1 MYIERNERKPFRLA
15 EPGMQT
21 GVCTVIADIGTQ
33 TTAWKGQEKKK
44 RQIIFSWELPDEK
57 PLDDGR
63 PLTIT
68 NTYTNIFG
76 DKAGLVLDIQSW
88 TGGPISDDF
97 QIDSLLGKGC
107 NLNIVAKVV
116 NEKHYRNIA
125 GIAPLKKNEVSPTPK
140 GELMLF
146 DLRNF
151 DQATFDSLPP
161 FIKKKIELSPEYQKI
176 INPDGSENQWNS
188 VTGSE
193 VLDDEIPF

>member
-21 GVCTVIADIGTQ
+21 GICTVIADIGTQ
-33 TTAWKGQEKKK
+33 TTTWLGQEKKK

-76 DKAGLVLDIQSW
+76 DKSKLVLDIQAW
-88 TGGPISDDF
+88 TGAPIADDF
-97 QIDSLLGKGC
+97 RIDSLLGCAC
-107 NLNIVAKVV
+107 NLNIVAK
-116 NEKHYRNIA
+116 NGAEGKQYRNIG
-125 GIAPLKKNEVSPTPK
+125 GIAPLKKNEVAPIPK
-140 GELMLF
+140 GELILF
-146 DLRNF
+146 DLRDF

-161 FIKKKIELSPEYQKI
+161 FIKKKIALSPEYQKI
-176 INPDGSENQWNS
+176 INPEGSEEEWGQ
-188 VTGSE
+188 VTGGRH
-193 VLDDEIPF
+193 